1 MALLYRA
8 MIDDQGKPKIGR
20 SPRMLGVRL
29 GTDIDV
35 EKMPR
40 NWLDSEGYL
49 RSPTERIN
57 SGNLVDVAVRN
68 NKGMSS
74 SLSIEMLP
82 DFRKPPEFGG
92 RGKDPLWQIDNRRI
106 LGDLEAVQDSP
117 THVSIMPR
125 KTMLLE
131 KYETALA
138 NTQTFWI
145 KASATLV

>member
-8 MIDDQGKPKIGR
+8 MRDDGGQPKIGR

-29 GTDIDV
+29 GIDIDV

-49 RSPTERIN
+49 RSPKERIN
-57 SGNLVDVAVRN
+57 SGDLVDVAVRN
-68 NKGMSS
+68 NKGMST

-82 DFRKPPEFGG
+82 DFRKPIEFGG
-92 RGKDPLWQIDNRRI
+92 RGKDPLWQIDRSQI
-106 LGDLEAVQDSP
+106 LGDIEAVQDSP
-117 THVSIMPR
+117 THFSIMPR

-138 NTQTFWI
+138 NTQIFW
-145 KASATLV
+145 KKTSATFV